1 MIKGSHL
8 EEAFQKFPERCF
20 DVGINEEHALTMAGA
35 LSLNGFHPIVS
46 VYSTFLQRAYD
57 EISHDCAPGWEPI

>member
-35 LSLNGFHPIVS
+35 LSLNGFPS
-46 VYSTFLQRAYD
+46 
-57 EISHDCAPGWEPI
+57 DCFGLFDLFAAGL